1 MNSDPPPVW
10 LFRGGSALFRVS
22 PSSSALAHNAS
33 AVQFKLNGFSR
44 HAQELFFKRLLFGGG
59 SEIIHVPP
67 VFPHLVRGTTA
78 KQNERPEFTRMVI
91 RKGLRGDL
99 SQFGF
104 SGVGRLCSEI

>member
-1 MNSDPPPVW
+1 MNKDPP
-10 LFRGGSALFRVS
+10 
-22 PSSSALAHNAS
+22 
-33 AVQFKLNGFSR
+33 QFGFSGVGR
-44 HAQELFFKRLLFGGG
+44 LCSEFLQAPPPWPTMPQLFNSSLMVLAVMRRNYFSSGYYLGG

-104 SGVGRLCSEI
+104 SEVGRLCSEI